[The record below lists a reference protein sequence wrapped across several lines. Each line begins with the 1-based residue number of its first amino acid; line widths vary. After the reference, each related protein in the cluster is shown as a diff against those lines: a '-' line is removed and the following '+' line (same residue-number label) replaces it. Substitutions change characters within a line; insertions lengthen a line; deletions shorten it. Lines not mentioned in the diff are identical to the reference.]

1 MKTFADFAN
10 LKWET
15 TPVGNDPMMGIP
27 LENPAVAMIA
37 GDETLTVIDNLG
49 ICGLLRAIVGVA
61 RAKVE
66 HCAEKDILM
75 ACKWR
80 YVAATL
86 SNTANH
92 IGGM

>member
-1 MKTFADFAN
+1 M
-10 LKWET
+10 
-15 TPVGNDPMMGIP
+15 GNDPMMEIP

-37 GDETLTVIDNLG
+37 GDETLTVANLIDNLG

>member
-1 MKTFADFAN
+1 
-10 LKWET
+10 
-15 TPVGNDPMMGIP
+15 MMGMP
-27 LENPAVAMIA
+27 LENPSVAMIA
-37 GDETLTVIDNLG
+37 GDETLTVANLIDNLG

-61 RAKVE
+61 RAKVA

-80 YVAATL
+80 YVAVTL

>member
-1 MKTFADFAN
+1 MRGSRPPRRNVALTGSRAFADFAN

-15 TPVGNDPMMGIP
+15 TAN
-27 LENPAVAMIA
+27 L
-37 GDETLTVIDNLG
+37 IDNLG
-49 ICGLLRAIVGVA
+49 VSGLLRAIVRVA
-61 RAKVE
+61 RANVE
-66 HCAEKDILM
+66 HCADNDILM

-92 IGGM
+92 IGGL